1 MEVEE
6 RITRSGLISQEKKI
20 SLPSSQS
27 HSPRFLELVGKGL
40 GQDRS
45 PLIRATTIVCFIIS
59 SSHKAYLDCHRAHC
73 VSFLV
78 LRIHFFKIL
87 ARITL

>member
-40 GQDRS
+40 GQD
-45 PLIRATTIVCFIIS
+45 
-59 SSHKAYLDCHRAHC
+59 
-73 VSFLV
+73 
-78 LRIHFFKIL
+78 L
-87 ARITL
+87 ARGSDGHVRRITVFNERK

>member
-40 GQDRS
+40 GQD
-45 PLIRATTIVCFIIS
+45 
-59 SSHKAYLDCHRAHC
+59 
-73 VSFLV
+73 
-78 LRIHFFKIL
+78 L
-87 ARITL
+87 ARGSDGH

>member
-27 HSPRFLELVGKGL
+27 HSPRFLELVRKGL
-40 GQDRS
+40 GQD
-45 PLIRATTIVCFIIS
+45 
-59 SSHKAYLDCHRAHC
+59 
-73 VSFLV
+73 
-78 LRIHFFKIL
+78 L
-87 ARITL
+87 AGGSDGH